1 MSTWNLQRIVEP
13 VAGGAIV
20 TAKGRIGRVTA
31 DRFADALRAA
41 RREAPRL
48 IVDLAGVD
56 YISGSGVVA
65 LLETADSA
73 DALILCGL
81 GEAVRNTL
89 DLAGVNGR
97 VRIIETREAA
107 IGGLIA
113 GS

>member
-1 MSTWNLQRIVEP
+1 
-13 VAGGAIV
+13 
-20 TAKGRIGRVTA
+20 
-31 DRFADALRAA
+31 LRAA
-41 RREAPRL
+41 RRQAPRL

-56 YISGSGVVA
+56 YISGPGVVA
-65 LLETADSA
+65 LLETAERA

-97 VRIIETREAA
+97 VRIVETRDAA
-107 IGGLIA
+107 IGQLIA